1 MNIDQDKLDIELEKK
16 QNTMLETKQGFFA
29 PTEGDNGDTGI
40 CIHNGIRYFAVKV
53 QDKWEFA
60 QLGLKDESSINI
72 DNSIK
77 KVMKKFFRLF
87 LTNNSSTINTIINNT
102 APRTFSIPFSMVTYT
117 NGVGTVIYPSG
128 FILPGGISDSTLISD
143 ILNERMGSASV
154 GNVYIPTS
162 FKCRLKAIRA
172 IAYFTLNS
180 GTDTNDARIAF
191 ASDIYNAALSGSTTP
206 SISATAPSHV
216 SSNHYYASWIIS
228 PSASDFEIAE
238 NAQIALTISVTNPS
252 TCKFNTI
259 GGNLFFEEV
268 L

>member
-1 MNIDQDKLDIELEKK
+1 MSVNQDTLNIELEKK

-60 QLGLKDESSINI
+60 QLGLKDESSTNI

-77 KVMKKFFRLF
+77 SIMKKFFRSF
-87 LTNNSSTINTIINNT
+87 LNNNSVTLNRIINNT
-102 APRTFSIPFSMVTYT
+102 APRTFSIPFSIVTYT
-117 NGVGTVIYPSG
+117 NSSSAVVYPSG
-128 FILPGGISDSTLISD
+128 FILPGGISNSTLISD
-143 ILNERMGSASV
+143 VLNERLDSATV
-154 GNVYIPTS
+154 GNVYIPTT
-162 FKCRLKAIRA
+162 FKCRLKTIRA

-206 SISATAPSHV
+206 SISATAPSYV
-216 SSNHYYASWIIS
+216 SSSHYYASWIIS

-238 NAQIALTISVTNPS
+238 NSQIALTISVTNPS